1 MNVYLALKYGLF
13 LIRCDIFTTV
23 YLWKKYSVDRTHC
36 KEVFAHE
43 NFTLLAIIFSNCV
56 LLARS
61 SQWSKKNCNVWFIEI
76 WTLHKLS
83 YVECPKSLKMFKLDL
98 TWCSRSDWTGTSSQ
112 VWTAFWTLTCLSRTW
127 PDLTLKLQVKFF
139 WGSKWGK
146 RCSTS
151 QRFIFPKWIL
161 TKFIL

>member
-1 MNVYLALKYGLF
+1 MRYIYHSSV
-13 LIRCDIFTTV
+13 C
-23 YLWKKYSVDRTHC
+23 LWKKYSVDRTHC

-76 WTLHKLS
+76 RTLHKLS
-83 YVECPKSLKMFKLDL
+83 YVVSKKLENVQTWLDL
-98 TWCSRSDWTGTSSQ
+98 MFQVRLNWNIKSSQ
-112 VWTAFWTLTCLSRTW
+112 VWTAFWTLTCLSKNW
-127 PDLTLKLQVKFF
+127 PGLNLKLQVKFF
-139 WGSKWGK
+139 GGSKWGK

-151 QRFIFPKWIL
+151 QKFIFPKWIL